1 MIQGKNWN
9 VDNDC
14 HFVICQPD
22 IINTVLY
29 PRLLSVATT
38 TGCAQLRWDRDRGV
52 LCGHQPLPQPGTPQL
67 HCYANRDTEQDTEPL
82 GEELN
87 MMEDKHLMSQGFFWT
102 GSPFDGGWLGVA
114 GKWGPGRGGRGRASD
129 KPRRRR
135 RPHQTGPSSH
145 NVCHL
150 ITRP

>member
-1 MIQGKNWN
+1 MIM
-9 VDNDC
+9 
-14 HFVICQPD
+14 ICQPD
-22 IINTVLY
+22 TNNTVLY

-87 MMEDKHLMSQGFFWT
+87 MMEDKHLRSQFFF
-102 GSPFDGGWLGVA
+102 GQGLEDGWMLQTMVGV
-114 GKWGPGRGGRGRASD
+114 R
-129 KPRRRR
+129 
-135 RPHQTGPSSH
+135 
-145 NVCHL
+145 
-150 ITRP
+150 